1 MVLATDV
8 LQFVRAQV
16 GHRIVSELCHM
27 PVEIQVKHRHLR
39 GDAEA
44 HRCSAKS
51 LIGTALVGFD
61 VPQHARTESISKR
74 APSSAFARV

>member
-27 PVEIQVKHRHLR
+27 PVEIQVKHLR
-39 GDAEA
+39 
-44 HRCSAKS
+44 
-51 LIGTALVGFD
+51 
-61 VPQHARTESISKR
+61 
-74 APSSAFARV
+74 AFPV